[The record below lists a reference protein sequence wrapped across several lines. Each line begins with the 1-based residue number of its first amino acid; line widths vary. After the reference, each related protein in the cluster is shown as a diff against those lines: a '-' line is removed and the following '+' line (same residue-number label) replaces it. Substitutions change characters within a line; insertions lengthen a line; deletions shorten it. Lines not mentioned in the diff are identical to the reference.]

1 MQQNDA
7 LFQIKL
13 LNVSVYLVSVCSVA
27 EQTLSVCIKLL
38 AMRGSV
44 ILGPLTR
51 AVLMRLNFSFFF
63 TKEIMLFDAYY
74 MPVDSPCSGQ
84 NSCSATWNVREFQ
97 VSF

>member
-63 TKEIMLFDAYY
+63 FTKEIMLFDAYY

-84 NSCSATWNVREFQ
+84 NSCSATWNVREF
-97 VSF
+97 